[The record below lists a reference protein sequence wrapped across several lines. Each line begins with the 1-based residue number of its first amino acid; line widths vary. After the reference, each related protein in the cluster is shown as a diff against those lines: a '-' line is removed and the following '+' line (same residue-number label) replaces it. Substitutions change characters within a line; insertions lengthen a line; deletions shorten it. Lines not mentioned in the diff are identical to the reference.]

1 MIKLGLSYSCSP
13 FLFQLRALYYLLM
26 RSVEGDEE
34 AQRRGNVGLVYCVDG
49 GIDFDMKHVR
59 RKTLLRSALPVRF
72 QSAHVC
78 YNDPLILPFVSL
90 AMIIMGSRNRMRF
103 RAHYGSGEEC
113 QSKLSTFGIP
123 SSALPVSPRGNF
135 NLENHRAFLAMQQS
149 IEATKSKSKGPA
161 LCVAQKA
168 HKKPMEKNRSR
179 RPIINADYGCVL
191 AAPQPDFNFLPRPN
205 CANPWWN
212 VVGAANVPS
221 AVLPTE
227 RQHSMTPPS
236 SHITEPSS
244 ASRPLAKICEFP
256 AKPYVIDDPWP
267 NDVLFGRGK
276 PIQDRPGNARF
287 REMIDKHID
296 KYEQNE
302 KGAKAIASAYIVRI
316 VKEEG
321 GRFLKE
327 WGHGGWVEVDE
338 ATARAKVG
346 HTFRARR
353 GGFQQATLKKKSTA

>member
-1 MIKLGLSYSCSP
+1 MIKLGLSLIAAHLFY
-13 FLFQLRALYYLLM
+13 FQLRVLYYMLM
-26 RSVEGDEE
+26 SSVEDDEE

-49 GIDFDMKHVR
+49 GIDFDMKNVR
-59 RKTLLRSALPVRF
+59 KKTLLRSAVPVRF
-72 QSAHVC
+72 QSAHIC
-78 YNDPLILPFVSL
+78 YNDPMMLPFVSL

-103 RAHYGSGEEC
+103 RAHYGSDGEC

-135 NLENHRAFLAMQQS
+135 NLENHRTFLAMQQS
-149 IEATKSKSKGPA
+149 IEATKSKSKGRV

-168 HKKPMEKNRSR
+168 HKQPMENNRPR

-191 AAPQPDFNFLPRPN
+191 AAPQPDFNFLPWLN

-212 VVGAANVPS
+212 VVGAANVS
-221 AVLPTE
+221 SVLPTE

-244 ASRPLAKICEFP
+244 ASRPVAKICEFP

-276 PIQDRPGNARF
+276 PIQERPGNARF

-327 WGHGGWVEVDE
+327 WEDGGWVEVDE

-353 GGFQQATLKKKSTA
+353 GVFQATLKKKSTA